1 MFRVNNKDIRT
12 MSEALLDIKDTNF
25 VKKYSR
31 NNQVFV
37 HFQTFLKKF
46 VSRWGN
52 RSIGRAY

>member
-25 VKKYSR
+25 VKKYSG
-31 NNQVFV
+31 NNQVFI
-37 HFQTFLKKF
+37 HFQTFLKKN
-46 VSRWGN
+46 VSRQGN